1 MKLIENNRKV
11 RDAGVDVKGL
21 KKTPG
26 HDGMVWSCSVY
37 LDGAKIGGVQEDV
50 NGAGLWV
57 NISPESQAKFVS
69 ALKGVDYPVNDLAF
83 EDLGMTCPEDNAGY
97 IEWVLPKIVN
107 ELEALKQ
114 LKKKCKTRT
123 LYQLQTDTDA
133 THWYISQPFT
143 PEVKSAL
150 LAEYDVKLFLNEAL
164 AEF

>member
-11 RDAGVDVKGL
+11 RAAGVDVKGM

-69 ALKGVDYPVNDLAF
+69 ALKGVDYPINDLAF
-83 EDLGMTCPEDNAGY
+83 EDLGMTCPEDDTGY

-107 ELEALKQ
+107 ELMALKP
-114 LKKKCKTRT
+114 LKKKCKTMT
-123 LYQLQTDTDA
+123 LYQLRTDEDA
-133 THWYISQPFT
+133 KYWFLSEPFT
-143 PEVKSAL
+143 PELKEQLQSK
-150 LAEYDVKLFLNEAL
+150 YDVKLFLNEVL